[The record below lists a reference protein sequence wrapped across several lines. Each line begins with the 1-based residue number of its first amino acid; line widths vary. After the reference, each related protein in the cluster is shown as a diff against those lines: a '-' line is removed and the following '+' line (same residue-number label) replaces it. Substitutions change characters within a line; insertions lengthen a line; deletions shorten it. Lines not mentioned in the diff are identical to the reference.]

1 MTENLPDEELT
12 VEGEEPGV
20 PVDPLEPESLDPV
33 VDGRPDSYEGA
44 AEDNPDRWQE
54 DPLLQDDPE
63 ANDLAAD
70 DLETD
75 DTGTDDV
82 ETEDSVDEENG
93 ITDGEEGELTEQL
106 LRADTAEARYED
118 GEEQIPPEEP
128 RIGEAAADVDFGMME
143 DDEGYDGNGS
153 DDPANRGGSSL
164 SAMDDPE
171 PR

>member
-1 MTENLPDEELT
+1 MTENLPDEELDI
-12 VEGEEPGV
+12 VGEEPEM

-33 VDGRPDSYEGA
+33 LEGQPDAYVGA
-44 AEDNPDRWQE
+44 AEENPDRWQE
-54 DPLLQDDPE
+54 DPLLQDEPGVNE
-63 ANDLAAD
+63 S
-70 DLETD
+70 
-75 DTGTDDV
+75 V
-82 ETEDSVDEENG
+82 EQENG
-93 ITDGEEGELTEQL
+93 IGVGEEGELSDQT
-106 LRADTAEARYED
+106 LRAETAEARYED